1 MLFHFP
7 GLISFQRGRIFSS
20 INFVSVI
27 LWTALGL
34 LEADFDLGQNSF
46 MIIQNGTP
54 PIEFGGYG
62 IVISVSSVN
71 TYRTYCSVAFSA

>member
-54 PIEFGGYG
+54 PIEFGG
-62 IVISVSSVN
+62 IMVL
-71 TYRTYCSVAFSA
+71 